1 MAKIQL
7 SVACCHGFRFTTGP
21 KRGEGGPMVIAE
33 FSAPWTERNRE
44 AGGWEEIPETVSG
57 NVSLVPGTLAA
68 QHIEFIPGNGLEK
81 HAFSIDVSEATD
93 FSCFIPAKEGEE
105 RELRFKVK
113 SAAKDAGRTLE
124 TFCRTCGE
132 ATGKLKLSY
141 DADAQ
146 QELEEEA
153 QDELPLKG
161 EAAAEHAETQKGRK
175 GKVN

>member
-7 SVACCHGFRFTTGP
+7 SVVCCHGFRFTTGP

-57 NVSLVPGTLAA
+57 NVNLVPGELAA
-68 QHIEFIPGNGLEK
+68 QHIEFVPGNGLEK
-81 HAFSIDVSEATD
+81 HAFSIDVSSATD
-93 FSCFIPAKEGEE
+93 FQCFIPTKEGEE

-113 SAAKDAGRTLE
+113 TAAKDAGRILD
-124 TFCRTCGE
+124 TFGRTCGE
-132 ATGKLKLSY
+132 ASGKLRLSY

-146 QELEEEA
+146 TTIEEA
-153 QDELPLKG
+153 QQEELPLKG
-161 EAAAEHAETQKGRK
+161 EALAAHQSRQA
-175 GKVN
+175 GKKKDVQ